1 MLCFRDLYHHSQCS
15 VILLNTLRWLLTFQ
29 AWSRSSSSIWA
40 GLLPVCATGERSG
53 WFLQL
58 RLLLHPVSSGTPSG
72 WRHRPP
78 RGWRLQSP
86 SDGAAAFALR
96 GRSILLH
103 GEAGEISGLHLRK
116 SSQNGAQL
124 LHYRDFKCLHL
135 VSRISHS
142 AHPPMQTCVLWLLA
156 HPGCSAPVL
165 SYNILMMYPTG
176 SLSAWNMQYPTAPS
190 SFRTALGCTY
200 N

>member
-1 MLCFRDLYHHSQCS
+1 MLCFRDLYHHPQCS

-29 AWSRSSSSIWA
+29 GWSRSSSSIWA

-53 WFLQL
+53 CFLQL
-58 RLLLHPVSSGTPSG
+58 RSWLNPVSSAAPSG
-72 WRHRPP
+72 WRHQPP

-86 SDGAAAFALR
+86 QTELQPLLSEKVHPSAWR
-96 GRSILLH
+96 GRWDKWPSPVQAVTE
-103 GEAGEISGLHLRK
+103 GV
-116 SSQNGAQL
+116 QL
-124 LHYRDFKCLHL
+124 LRYVDFKCPHL
-135 VSRISHS
+135 ASRMSHS

-156 HPGCSAPVL
+156 HPGCSAPVV

-176 SLSAWNMQYPTAPS
+176 SLSAFKMQYPTAAS